1 MVELECDEALLTGES
16 IPVEKTIAAL
26 VPKDIESSA
35 KTGQTNDDDTY
46 KPEAPDVPLGDRTN
60 VAFMSSTVSKV
71 CSLVYAVH
79 QAPSSFG
86 WCSPH
91 LYYDRDAA
99 RALWCTR
106 ASVQSW
112 GRSLTRS
119 PLSPRTRPSSR
130 FVEGKGVSAS
140 TR

>member
-1 MVELECDEALLTGES
+1 VEVVELECDEALLTGES

-26 VPKDIESSA
+26 VPKDVESSA
-35 KTGQTNDDDTY
+35 KTGQTNNEDDGNTD

-71 CSLVYAVH
+71 CSLVYRPCTRLCSAL
-79 QAPSSFG
+79 SCS
-86 WCSPH
+86 CSPH
-91 LYYDRDAA
+91 LYFDRDAA
-99 RALWCTR
+99 RASWCAR

-112 GRSLTRS
+112 ARSLTRS

-130 FVEGKGVSAS
+130 FV
-140 TR
+140 